1 MTLKTPF
8 HQFSFKM
15 FYLEAGL
22 PDKEDEMKRVIK
34 DQKWEMGAQS
44 RKGQYNFS
52 RKTRKFVGLII
63 FEKTIKNFIR
73 STALG
78 KNTKGGKKQLSIS
91 NELFCLK

>member
-1 MTLKTPF
+1 MALKTPF

-15 FYLEAGL
+15 FYLEADL

-34 DQKWEMGAQS
+34 DQKWEMRAQS

-78 KNTKGGKKQLSIS
+78 KNTKGEKKTTFNFQ
-91 NELFCLK
+91 

>member
-8 HQFSFKM
+8 RQFSFKM

-63 FEKTIKNFIR
+63 FEKTIKTLSDQLPWERILRGEKTTFNF
-73 STALG
+73 
-78 KNTKGGKKQLSIS
+78 Q
-91 NELFCLK
+91 